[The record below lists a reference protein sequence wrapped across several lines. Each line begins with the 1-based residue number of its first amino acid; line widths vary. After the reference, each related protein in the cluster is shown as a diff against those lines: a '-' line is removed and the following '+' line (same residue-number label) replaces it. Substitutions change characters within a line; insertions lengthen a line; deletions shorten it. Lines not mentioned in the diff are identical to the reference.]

1 MLGLQSPKEC
11 LFGSQDLNSTH
22 GMLSQ
27 AEAAEQTACVADQ
40 PHSSEFTYKF
50 TYKCGKVGCNGA
62 HESSNLVG
70 IQQVPAIPFLRFSGD
85 M

>member
-11 LFGSQDLNSTH
+11 LFSSQDLNSTR

-27 AEAAEQTACVADQ
+27 AEATEQAAFVADQ
-40 PHSSEFTYKF
+40 LHSDEFTYEFTYKH
-50 TYKCGKVGCNGA
+50 GKVRCNGA
-62 HESSNLVG
+62 HESSDFIG
-70 IQQVPAIPFLRFSGD
+70 IQQVPVIPLLWFSGN